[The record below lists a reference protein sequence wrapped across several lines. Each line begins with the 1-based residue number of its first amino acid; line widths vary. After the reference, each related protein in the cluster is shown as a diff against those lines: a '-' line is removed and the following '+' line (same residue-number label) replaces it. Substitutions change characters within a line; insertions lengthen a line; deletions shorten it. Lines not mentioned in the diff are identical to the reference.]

1 MSPDLSATTTTA
13 SVRVAPDEREA
24 FCREHLVT
32 LAKALGLFVRDA
44 ALGEELAQEALLRA
58 CARWPQ
64 VRALDSPRAWLYRVG
79 INLARSRARR
89 MRCGCPAGPGL
100 PPGGAGRRHSTRA
113 CSMRLCSR
121 CA

>member
-1 MSPDLSATTTTA
+1 MSPDLSTTTTTA
-13 SVRVAPDEREA
+13 DVIVADEREA
-24 FCREHLVT
+24 FCREHLVI

-89 MRCGCPAGPGL
+89 L
-100 PPGGAGRRHSTRA
+100 VIGARALARHGATITIVE
-113 CSMRLCSR
+113 
-121 CA
+121 